1 MELKHLR
8 YFLAVADELSFA
20 RAAENLHIAQPGL
33 SQRIM
38 ALEREFGLTLFDR
51 SRRHV
56 RLTPAGLELRADIE
70 QLVRDADRLAGR
82 ASTLAASQHSVV
94 RLSHTKSASA
104 GLPPRL
110 VAHFRRR
117 HPDVTLEI
125 TGGSTKENL
134 PRLRRREIDAAF
146 VRPPFETEP
155 ALSCLTLAYEPLVVI
170 VPKDHHLAR
179 GRRIRRADL
188 ADEPLVTF
196 PRNNGPEFYDRIMN
210 QVYGPDH
217 RPPIAAVEPDIEY
230 TIAAVGEGVGITLIG
245 AVMAEALRPPGIVV
259 RRFGTPEPQLPIG
272 LAWNRNAVSPGLQ
285 VFLEFVRWRIGNV
298 PP

>member
-1 MELKHLR
+1 
-8 YFLAVADELSFA
+8 
-20 RAAENLHIAQPGL
+20 
-33 SQRIM
+33 
-38 ALEREFGLTLFDR
+38 
-51 SRRHV
+51 
-56 RLTPAGLELRADIE
+56 
-70 QLVRDADRLAGR
+70 
-82 ASTLAASQHSVV
+82 
-94 RLSHTKSASA
+94 
-104 GLPPRL
+104 
-110 VAHFRRR
+110 
-117 HPDVTLEI
+117 
-125 TGGSTKENL
+125 
-134 PRLRRREIDAAF
+134 
-146 VRPPFETEP
+146 
-155 ALSCLTLAYEPLVVI
+155 VVI

-285 VFLEFVRWRIGNV
+285 VFLEFVRWRIGNA